1 MRQIHLN
8 LMALLLGV
16 CFVALSPAPA
26 AAQPASCPRA
36 PEVFNPPVADLLQ
49 QLAETPAPLLAAM
62 DDYSVAMEACY
73 DSPLGPV
80 EMAAF
85 VQQSRALADKMMALR
100 AQAEADV
107 RGNEFDFE
115 DLLSSQKW
123 NDIESLRVA
132 SAYAAAWGALSSAVR
147 NISANEKRKALRAAR
162 ETLQKLTFEFK
173 HPVLVQR
180 SMYGLA
186 VAHIENGNVASARD
200 TLGRLISSLQR
211 NGMPEFLAAVQGF
224 YDEISAAGYQP
235 PLPPELAAGDGVD
248 AVDADS
254 SLTFSA
260 TGLSGDAAIEAALKA
275 IAELRPPDEIA
286 TILQPAFG
294 AGPDSLRRALDLI
307 GRDKSLQ
314 RALSY
319 QPGPALRQ
327 MRSGFD
333 TQKYTVV
340 REAWRG
346 VKPFYPYMPIGLKR
360 QIDYWM
366 GVSLISLNELERALR
381 HLRAARE
388 GMSEGPESQRLD
400 ALMVLARLSADT
412 SPDADLV
419 ALAQAHKTIPEVIPG
434 QPHGMDYILAMR
446 ARIVLARDAANRKKW
461 KTAND
466 LLSGFGPETPA
477 YQLFLGTRVRLLAR
491 AVADSAQQGRNLEAR
506 RKDANGGHVLYG
518 LWLTSHC
525 PPGCL
530 SGNRLA
536 VHRAAIELALKGN
549 LESVKF
555 GEAWGTFEAEG
566 GDTRPLIPAALDYL
580 VGQYDADRLVSLLNP
595 ADEDRAALV
604 LGQWKQVLAQFDE
617 SGQLTSHY
625 EFLDL
630 WLDELQGRPRA
641 ALLEALITH
650 DLGQDNPAK
659 ALALADTLAKE
670 FPRRPNAWFLRAA
683 ALQASGRTLEA
694 ARALSSLARRTP
706 PDDPVGMGARIGLS
720 AIFIALEKADTACA
734 MRAKTMSRV
743 NAARHWKAALEAFPR
758 LEQWDTRS
766 RRQCTPS

>member
-1 MRQIHLN
+1 MRQIYFN
-8 LMALLLGV
+8 LVVLLLSGY
-16 CFVALSPAPA
+16 FVALSPAPA
-26 AAQPASCPRA
+26 AAQPALCPAA

-80 EMAAF
+80 ETAAF

-100 AQAEADV
+100 SQAEADV

-115 DLLSSQKW
+115 DLLSSEKW
-123 NDIESLRVA
+123 SDIEGLRVA
-132 SAYAAAWGALSSAVR
+132 SAYAAAWGGLSSAVR
-147 NISANEKRKALRAAR
+147 IISANEKRMALRAAR

-180 SMYGLA
+180 AMYGLA
-186 VAHIENGNVASARD
+186 VAYIEEGNVVSARD
-200 TLGRLISSLQR
+200 TLSRLISSLKR
-211 NGMPEFLAAVQGF
+211 NGMPEFLAAVQSF

-235 PLPPELAAGDGVD
+235 PLPQELPASAGI
-248 AVDADS
+248 DADS
-254 SLTFSA
+254 SLTFST
-260 TGLSGDAAIEAALKA
+260 TGVSGDNAIEAALRA
-275 IAELRPPDEIA
+275 ISASRSADDIA
-286 TILQPAFG
+286 TILQPAFN
-294 AGPDSLRRALDLI
+294 ADPDSLRRALDLI

-327 MRSGFD
+327 MRNGFD

-346 VKPFYPYMPIGLKR
+346 VKPYYPYMPIGLKR

-366 GVSLISLNELERALR
+366 GVSLISLNELERAVE
-381 HLRAARE
+381 HLRAARQGMNE
-388 GMSEGPESQRLD
+388 GDESQRLD
-400 ALMVLARLSADT
+400 KLLVLARLSADT
-412 SPDADLV
+412 SPDAELV
-419 ALAQAHKTIPEVIPG
+419 ALAQAHKTIPEVVPG
-434 QPHGMDYILAMR
+434 QSYGMDYALAMR
-446 ARIVLARDAANRKKW
+446 ARIVLSRDEANRKNW
-461 KTAND
+461 EAANA
-466 LLSGFGPETPA
+466 LLANFGSETPA

-491 AVADSAQQGRNLEAR
+491 AVAESAEQGRAPEALR
-506 RKDANGGHVLYG
+506 NAARGAFALYG
-518 LWLTSHC
+518 IWVSSYC

-549 LESVKF
+549 LGSAKF

-580 VGQYDADRLVSLLNP
+580 VGQYDTDRLVSLLNP
-595 ADEDRAALV
+595 ADEERAALV

-617 SGQLTSHY
+617 SGQLISHY

-630 WLDELQGRPRA
+630 GLDELQGRPRA

-683 ALQASGRTLEA
+683 ALQASGRALEA

-758 LEQWDTRS
+758 LEQWDTQS
-766 RRQCTPS
+766 RRHCASS